1 MGRLLV
7 HIATGPENA
16 TRAALGMLVARTA
29 LAAGHEVDLFLA
41 GDGVSLL
48 RDETLDALT
57 GIGTG
62 SLREHFD
69 ALAAGGARFHASGLS
84 SKARGLD
91 PEALKARGIAPSP
104 PDRLVELTFEADRVL
119 TY

>member
-16 TRAALGMLVARTA
+16 TRAALGMLVARAA
-29 LAAGHEVDLFLA
+29 LSAGHEVDLFVA

-48 RDETLDALT
+48 RDETLDALV
-57 GIGTG
+57 GVGTG
-62 SLREHFD
+62 NLREHFD
-69 ALAAGGARFHASGLS
+69 ALAAGGAQIYASAMS
-84 SKARGLD
+84 ARARGLD
-91 PEALKARGIAPSP
+91 VEGLKARGIAAAP
-104 PDRLVELTFEADRVL
+104 PERLVELTFAADRVL